1 MRRFFAILLLLAI
14 APRGIVAASYA
25 VHITDGETKAWQNKT
40 VVLTARSPARF
51 MAYTR
56 AKISFGLIGI
66 AAAARAGKQI
76 IEANGVEN
84 PAPQIAKAL
93 FEAAKN
99 RYGVAAATLAPLV
112 VGSTDTA
119 TIARAG
125 SGADMVFDVQPT
137 GGSIEPLLTQPGK
150 YFVTS
155 EFRFRVIDVASGHV
169 LGDETCVRTTQ
180 TQPDLPKYDELIRD
194 HAARLKMILGSQRDF
209 CVEYFET
216 QVLGLR
222 PP

>member
-1 MRRFFAILLLLAI
+1 MRQLFAILLLLAT
-14 APRGIVAASYA
+14 APPGTVAASDA
-25 VHITDGETKAWQNKT
+25 VHVTDDETKAWPNKS

-56 AKISFGLIGI
+56 AKMSFGLLGI

-76 IEANGVEN
+76 IEENGVEN
-84 PAPQIAKAL
+84 SAPQVAKAL
-93 FEAAKN
+93 LEAAKN
-99 RYGVAAATLAPLV
+99 RYGVTAATLAPLV
-112 VGSTDTA
+112 VESTDAA

-125 SGADMVFDVQPT
+125 RGADMVFDVQPT
-137 GGSIEPLLTQPGK
+137 SGSIEPLLTQPGK

-180 TQPDLPKYDELIRD
+180 RQPDLPTYDELVTD
-194 HAARLKMILGSQRDF
+194 HAARLKIILGDQRDF
-209 CVEYFET
+209 CLEYFQT
-216 QVLGLR
+216 QALGLR
-222 PP
+222 SL